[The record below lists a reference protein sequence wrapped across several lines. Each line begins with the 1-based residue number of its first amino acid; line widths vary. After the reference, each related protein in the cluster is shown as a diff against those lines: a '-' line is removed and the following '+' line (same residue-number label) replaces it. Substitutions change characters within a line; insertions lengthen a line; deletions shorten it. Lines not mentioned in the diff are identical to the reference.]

1 MKEPLSMI
9 SSVPLLCLQVA
20 VFPVSVWSS
29 LSHCICVQ
37 TCSSCKDS
45 SHTEAGSPNDL
56 IFS

>member
-1 MKEPLSMI
+1 LSMI